1 MSAQAGIVL
10 AGELAKLLL
19 VMYFEQAR
27 LAGMTQEQIDTLYLK
42 RRDEFRLKDPA
53 KIPDPA

>member
-1 MSAQAGIVL
+1 MGTSAGVAL

-27 LAGMTQEQIDTLYLK
+27 LAGMTQEQVDTLYMK

-53 KIPDPA
+53 NIPDPT

>member
-1 MSAQAGIVL
+1 MSTATGMAL
-10 AGELAKLLL
+10 ASELAKLLL

-42 RRDEFRLKDPA
+42 RRDEFRLKDPD
-53 KIPDPA
+53 KIPDPT

>member
-1 MSAQAGIVL
+1 MSASVPVAL
-10 AGELAKLLL
+10 AAELAKLLL

-27 LAGMTQEQIDTLYLK
+27 LAGMTQEQVDTLYMK

-53 KIPDPA
+53 NIPDPA

>member
-1 MSAQAGIVL
+1 MSASTGVVL

-27 LAGMTQEQIDTLYLK
+27 LAGMTQEQVDTLYMK

>member
-1 MSAQAGIVL
+1 MAATAGVAL
-10 AGELAKLLL
+10 AAELAKLLL

-27 LAGMTQEQIDTLYLK
+27 LAGLTQEQIDTLYLK
-42 RRDEFRLKDPA
+42 RRDEFRLKDPD

>member
-1 MSAQAGIVL
+1 MSASTGVVL

-27 LAGMTQEQIDTLYLK
+27 LAGVTQEQVDTLYMQ
-42 RRDEFRLKDPA
+42 RRDEFRVTDPA

>member
-1 MSAQAGIVL
+1 MSTSAGVAL

-53 KIPDPA
+53 KIPDPE